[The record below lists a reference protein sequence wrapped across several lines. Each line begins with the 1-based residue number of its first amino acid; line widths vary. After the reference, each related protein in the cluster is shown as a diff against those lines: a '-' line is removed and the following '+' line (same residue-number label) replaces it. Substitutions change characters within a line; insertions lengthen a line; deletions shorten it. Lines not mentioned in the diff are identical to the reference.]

1 MWPIWQSDLNK
12 KKQQQFLCQTGEEE
26 GEENTEE
33 MEDKTEDIDA
43 YEDEIEDTETVKP
56 TEVCRVD
63 LTKYANCV
71 MDFRWIWSDF
81 HQNQSL

>member
-1 MWPIWQSDLNK
+1 
-12 KKQQQFLCQTGEEE
+12 
-26 GEENTEE
+26 

-71 MDFRWIWSDF
+71 MDFR
-81 HQNQSL
+81 